1 MEDQLKT
8 MFSKSGTNAAKARL
22 ALDPHLFGSEFV
34 DLLKS
39 RENAL
44 RGSSASKPTI
54 SSKQLTTSGRLS
66 KRWLANSPP
75 ELSCPFRAKPRSS
88 RRARRRG
95 SSGSLGEAEQPS
107 LLGSGAPHKG
117 GRRMTARAT
126 LTWPL
131 DNIGP
136 SLLNLMATVAG
147 NLFELK
153 QFSGRL
159 KNRPPVFRRRRT

>member
-22 ALDPHLFGSEFV
+22 ALDPRLFGSEFV

-44 RGSSASKPTI
+44 RGSSASKPTV

-95 SSGSLGEAEQPS
+95 SSGSARRGWTAEPRDRRSSQGRPTHDGARHAYLAAGQYRPFAAQLDGDRRRQSVRVQS
-107 LLGSGAPHKG
+107 LLG
-117 GRRMTARAT
+117 
-126 LTWPL
+126 
-131 DNIGP
+131 
-136 SLLNLMATVAG
+136 
-147 NLFELK
+147 
-153 QFSGRL
+153 
-159 KNRPPVFRRRRT
+159 